1 MFLWQQGDVC
11 HMAVRCFSASC
22 HLTGPI
28 SHGSHY
34 RAGLERI
41 ERKGFDH
48 FAAESYLQSRN
59 LRFEMSAGRVT
70 LHGQVAS
77 WYQKQMAQESLLR
90 LDGIDRV
97 ENQLEV
103 CWS

>member
-1 MFLWQQGDVC
+1 MATATAPESKVLSEKVSHTLQQN
-11 HMAVRCFSASC
+11 
-22 HLTGPI
+22 P
-28 SHGSHY
+28 
-34 RAGLERI
+34 
-41 ERKGFDH
+41 
-48 FAAESYLQSRN
+48 YLQSRN
-59 LRFEMSAGRVT
+59 LRFEMSEGRVT

>member
-1 MFLWQQGDVC
+1 
-11 HMAVRCFSASC
+11 MATAVANEPSVLNEKVFTALRQN
-22 HLTGPI
+22 P
-28 SHGSHY
+28 
-34 RAGLERI
+34 
-41 ERKGFDH
+41 
-48 FAAESYLQSRN
+48 YLQSRN
-59 LRFEMSAGRVT
+59 LRFETSEGRVT

-90 LDGIDRV
+90 VDGVDRV